1 MDETILREGGICITV
16 YEWAV
21 VTPDDKPWRADV
33 TVPGGI
39 GKITVDGLTRQAVID
54 KGELVGRDRIEFAKR
69 WPKGRI
75 RGAARAE
82 AEAETQLD
90 LL

>member
-1 MDETILREGGICITV
+1 MGETILYESGISITV
-16 YEWAV
+16 YEWDV
-21 VTPDDKPWRADV
+21 VTSDDMPWRADV
-33 TVPGGI
+33 TVSGGI
-39 GKITVDGLTRQAVID
+39 GKIIVDGLTRQAVID
-54 KGELVGRDRIEFAKR
+54 KGELLGLDRIEFAKR

-75 RGAARAE
+75 RGAARSE